1 MNWIESIKNYEPTCA
16 QEVNDK
22 GIMIKY
28 IKEFDDVLTRNNK
41 VAHMTS
47 SAFVVNKKRDKVL
60 MVHHNIYNSWSW
72 TGGHADGDEDLL
84 YVAEKELN
92 EETGIRNFSHLSDK
106 IISLDILPVYGHMK
120 NGKFV
125 SPHLHFNA
133 AFLFE
138 ADENEEIVV
147 KADENSGVSWIPV
160 LEINSYS
167 DEKHMKSIYFK
178 ILSRLK

>member
-1 MNWIESIKNYEPTCA
+1 MNWIESIKNYKPYCA
-16 QEVNDK
+16 QEINDK
-22 GIMIKY
+22 EIMIKFMEEY
-28 IKEFDDVLTRNNK
+28 DDVLTRSNK

-47 SAFVVNKKRDKVL
+47 SAFVVNNKRDKVL
-60 MVHHNIYNSWSW
+60 MVHHNIYNAWSW

-84 YVAEKELN
+84 HVAMKELN
-92 EETGIRNFSHLSDK
+92 EETGIRNFMSLSDK
-106 IISLDILPVYGHMK
+106 IVSLDIIPVHGHMK

-133 AFLFE
+133 AYLFE
-138 ADENEEIVV
+138 ADEEEELIV
-147 KADENSGVSWIPV
+147 KEDENSGVCWLPANDIE
-160 LEINSYS
+160 LYS